1 MNRWHRSIAAVAG
14 VTALLV
20 GAAPA
25 AAQICAGQPTEPGQ
39 TSIGLRGS
47 FPSEGT
53 TLGVE
58 ASRNWNNPMGAF
70 VSFNLLLADDDEVDN
85 TPIFGGGLAYEV
97 GSFIPAVPAWLSICP
112 VGAVTFATAN
122 DVTQLTVPL
131 GVGFGT
137 TFGTPDFSLHP
148 FLIPQFVLTRV
159 SVDDVSV
166 SDNNFGF
173 GAGGFVKMRGVY
185 AGLTVG
191 KILVEG
197 SDTDVAFQ
205 LGLVFPPRR

>member
-1 MNRWHRSIAAVAG
+1 MQFRNGTVMTCAAVAAMLG
-14 VTALLV
+14 A
-20 GAAPA
+20 AAPA

-39 TSIGLRGS
+39 TSIGARAS
-47 FPSEGT
+47 FPTGGT

-70 VSFNLLLADDDEVDN
+70 VSFNLLLADDDGADN

-97 GSFIPAVPAWLSICP
+97 GGFIPAIPVWLSVCP
-112 VGAVTFATAN
+112 VGAVTFASAN

-137 TFGTPDFSLHP
+137 TFGTPDLSIHP
-148 FLIPQFVLTRV
+148 FVIPQFVLTRI

-173 GAGGFVKMRGVY
+173 GAGAFAKLRGVY
-185 AGLTVG
+185 GGITVG

-205 LGLVFPPRR
+205 AGLVFPARR